1 MKIAFLCSRSILLAT
16 TGLLLSIAPVCAQI
30 SGGNDN
36 GIGYQ
41 SVAAPRSGVRATTYP
56 PQSQTAV
63 DRFSQ
68 SLTADRIGDAATFDV
83 INGGASTPLVNSLI
97 PTGVAADS
105 ATVKAASNLA
115 TTLKGMRSSD
125 GKIDAAKLNSSV
137 NAFNEYVK
145 VLVSEQ
151 GMEKAIATVPTTH
164 KAVQGL
170 LGQLVRVANQATP
183 AVTPQA
189 PNR

>member
-1 MKIAFLCSRSILLAT
+1 MKSEFLCSRSILLAA

-30 SGGNDN
+30 GGGNDN
-36 GIGYQ
+36 GVGYQ
-41 SVAAPRSGVRATTYP
+41 SVSAPRTGVRDTTYP

-83 INGGASTPLVNSLI
+83 INGGAPAPLVNSLI

-115 TTLKGMRSSD
+115 STLKGLRSSD
-125 GKIDAAKLNSSV
+125 GTIDAAKLNLSV
-137 NAFNEYVK
+137 SAFNEYVK

-151 GMEKAIATVPTTH
+151 GMEKAIANAPATH

-183 AVTPQA
+183 TTTPPA